1 MMTTLRSIHL
11 CFFLQILMLKRQ
23 TLSEGHQLFE
33 VNDTEGRNQIFLYSQ
48 HCYFAHIL
56 AILYYQ
62 RDPYTRSTE
71 TNSLKKKK
79 CFLTVWM
86 CFQIV
91 NIPPVS
97 PCPFNLAAGDA
108 PANEPVRRCHKT
120 AELSVSACCTFCS
133 KYINRRHYLTVFSLK
148 T

>member
-56 AILYYQ
+56 AMLYYQ

-71 TNSLKKKK
+71 TNSLKKEYVSCLFGCASKSST
-79 CFLTVWM
+79 FLLCHRALLTWQQVM
-86 CFQIV
+86 TQPMKLSGGATRKLSSLSLPAAHFVV
-91 NIPPVS
+91 NI
-97 PCPFNLAAGDA
+97 LIAG
-108 PANEPVRRCHKT
+108 
-120 AELSVSACCTFCS
+120 
-133 KYINRRHYLTVFSLK
+133 II
-148 T
+148 

>member
-11 CFFLQILMLKRQ
+11 CFFLQLLMLKGQ

-56 AILYYQ
+56 AMLYYQ

-71 TNSLKKKK
+71 TDSLKKNM
-79 CFLTVWM
+79 FLDYLDVLPNCQHSSCVTM
-86 CFQIV
+86 
-91 NIPPVS
+91 
-97 PCPFNLAAGDA
+97 PF
-108 PANEPVRRCHKT
+108 
-120 AELSVSACCTFCS
+120 
-133 KYINRRHYLTVFSLK
+133 
-148 T
+148 